1 MIQKLQKL
9 SHLLKNSQQ
18 TPATYNASLPILIR
32 VIQKLKGDMYLLQ
45 IGAQQMQTKS
55 HKALIVG
62 ERYWG
67 EMGRSSLGHITLHN
81 LILQPKI
88 LDFFQ
93 NAPLKLTLQDL
104 QTLGEQSDIFEGFKE
119 FIAHKLTQASSK
131 EEFLFLS
138 NILLGLKSGVLS
150 LVIGEKD
157 EILQIKKYAS
167 NKVRF
172 SAIMPLLGI
181 ISRDIGIYKSGNTLD
196 IKVLYET
203 TKAVLE
209 NNLNILKG
217 FKVSKISIDTNLSA
231 LYEFKESLLD
241 VRG

>member
-93 NAPLKLTLQDL
+93 
-104 QTLGEQSDIFEGFKE
+104 
-119 FIAHKLTQASSK
+119 
-131 EEFLFLS
+131 
-138 NILLGLKSGVLS
+138 ILCQVF
-150 LVIGEKD
+150 
-157 EILQIKKYAS
+157 
-167 NKVRF
+167 RF
-172 SAIMPLLGI
+172 Q
-181 ISRDIGIYKSGNTLD
+181 
-196 IKVLYET
+196 
-203 TKAVLE
+203 
-209 NNLNILKG
+209 
-217 FKVSKISIDTNLSA
+217 LSA
-231 LYEFKESLLD
+231 VWLYRLQGCPKTL
-241 VRG
+241 